1 MGSWRRVAAQLRQAL
16 YKTCERCFSIQYTKY
31 YNLQT
36 PTVESANASMPPTC
50 GTTRQKGAA
59 SASVREAS
67 EKPPPRAPA
76 FRAPSRPLWR
86 HINRL
91 ERVGFVQKDPCISK
105 LGQAAIHVVPL
116 ALLRSAVV
124 DANSTQNP
132 RRVAQLSRGTHA
144 RLAQCIRAEA
154 LQKGL
159 FRLRRRARVRSSSAP
174 VLRDLPYIRLL
185 AFVLVPRR
193 LVGSIGEE

>member
-1 MGSWRRVAAQLRQAL
+1 MRDALIQRNITIYRPLPSNPRTHRCRRHVGR
-16 YKTCERCFSIQYTKY
+16 RGRRGRHRHR
-31 YNLQT
+31 
-36 PTVESANASMPPTC
+36 SARHQRS
-50 GTTRQKGAA
+50 R
-59 SASVREAS
+59 R
-67 EKPPPRAPA
+67 PRAPA

-132 RRVAQLSRGTHA
+132 RRIAQLSRGTHA

-159 FRLRRRARVRSSSAP
+159 FRLRCRARVRSSSAP

-193 LVGSIGEE
+193 LVGSIGEETSGHRICRLWVHLLHAR